1 MRKTYLFTLTTS
13 FGNRALTRA
22 SNCSITLLTSDGLG
36 KVKSVASRLTSR
48 HASLKKEEIQ
58 GTKGI
63 GLRVGHGGASE
74 ALDLRPSPL
83 HYYLFCVCL
92 FVPRRTPTK
101 IRSPTL
107 AHVLPPRPS
116 PHVPPPTSLPS
127 HVPPL
132 PLCPSAPHPMW
143 TSHEEL
149 AWLTD
154 CIPEFRRVQ
163 ASPNEQ
169 ILTWL
174 RGLAPRFLAAFP
186 EHSMRDPNDLV
197 KVSRQPP

>member
-83 HYYLFCVCL
+83 HYCTIIYFAFVCL
-92 FVPRRTPTK
+92 FHGELPLKFDLRPLPT
-101 IRSPTL
+101 SFPPVLPPTS
-107 AHVLPPRPS
+107 LPPRPS
-116 PHVPPPTSLPS
+116 PLTSHPS
-127 HVPPL
+127 HCVPL
-132 PLCPSAPHPMW
+132 
-143 TSHEEL
+143 
-149 AWLTD
+149 
-154 CIPEFRRVQ
+154 RRIRCGR
-163 ASPNEQ
+163 PTRN
-169 ILTWL
+169 LL
-174 RGLAPRFLAAFP
+174 G
-186 EHSMRDPNDLV
+186 
-197 KVSRQPP
+197 